1 MSDDRKG
8 WTEREIAAARAQ
20 TESIRERL
28 AARRQKR
35 NNLIAAATQNALPLK
50 NPDVSAVA
58 AFVASGKLP
67 NTSVPSITPLV
78 SESATETPSLIKQTE
93 EGWS

>member
-1 MSDDRKG
+1 MSDRKG
-8 WTEREIAAARAQ
+8 STESEIAAARAQ

-58 AFVASGKLP
+58 AFVASGKLSKTP
-67 NTSVPSITPLV
+67 VSSITPLV
-78 SESATETPSLIKQTE
+78 SESTTDASSLVKRTE